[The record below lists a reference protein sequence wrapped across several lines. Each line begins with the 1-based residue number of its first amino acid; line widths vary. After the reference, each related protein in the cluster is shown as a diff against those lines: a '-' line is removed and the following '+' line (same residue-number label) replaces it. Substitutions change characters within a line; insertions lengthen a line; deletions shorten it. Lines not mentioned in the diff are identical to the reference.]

1 MAELIQIPLW
11 RDNYAYLLAKD
22 GQALVVD
29 PSEAGPVRARLEELG
44 LSLAAVLNTHHHPDH
59 VGGNEELREATGCE
73 VIGPAHDRE
82 RIPGFTRGATPGEAL
97 EAAGF
102 RFRVLDVHAHT
113 RSHVAYV
120 LDEPVS
126 RVVRHGHEGEPVEVP
141 RLAGRPAL
149 FTGDTLFLA
158 GCGRLFEGTP
168 ADLVA
173 AMQVLAKESPEALVC
188 CGHEYTEANL
198 KFAAHAAPDNE
209 AIRRRQLELPSERER
224 SSSSV
229 PDTLARELET
239 NPYLLALDDGHR
251 PKLAERFSL
260 EADTDLIT
268 VMGAVRRAKDG
279 F

>member
-11 RDNYAYLLAKD
+11 NDNYAYLLAKD
-22 GQALVVD
+22 GRAIVVD
-29 PSEAGPVRARLEELG
+29 PSEAEPVQERLRELS
-44 LSLAAVLNTHHHPDH
+44 LTLAAVLNTHHHGDH
-59 VGGNEELREATGCE
+59 VGGNEALKEVTGCE
-73 VIGPAHDRE
+73 VIGPAHDAG
-82 RIPGFTRGATPGEAL
+82 RIPGITRGATPGEAL
-97 EAAGF
+97 EVASF

-113 RSHVAYV
+113 RSHVAYA

-126 RVVRHGHEGEPVEVP
+126 RVVRQGHGGEPLEVE
-141 RLAGRPAL
+141 RLRGRPVL

-168 ADLVA
+168 EDLTA
-173 AMQVLAKESPEALVC
+173 AMRTLAREAPEALVC

-198 KFAAHAAPDNE
+198 AFAAHVAPDNE
-209 AIRRRQLELPSERER
+209 AVRRRREALSAEREGSR
-224 SSSSV
+224 SSV

-239 NPYLLALDDGHR
+239 NPYLLALDDAQR
-251 PKLAERFSL
+251 PKLAARFGL
-260 EADTDLIT
+260 EANADVVT